1 MGGKLS
7 ELVTA
12 LDEALWVS
20 DPQALHSAPRE
31 RLVPSFGDHATAVP
45 DGSGEMT
52 VRFQG
57 TINLTALAR
66 AALKTM
72 NLEAVEEQ

>member
-1 MGGKLS
+1 MSKLS

-31 RLVPSFGDHATAVP
+31 RLAPSFGDCAAVP

-72 NLEAVEEQ
+72 NLEAAEEQ